1 MAQESFGAVV
11 KRRMLGVLF
20 IALVVSLISMS
31 ILIYNKVFTST
42 VDITLKANH
51 IGNQLLIDSDVK
63 ERGIIVGSV
72 KAVESKGEGAIVRI
86 TLQPERV
93 KMIPKNV
100 SAQILPK
107 TLFGEQY
114 VSLVTPK
121 NPQRAIRT
129 GDVIPQDRSTG
140 ALESQNV
147 IGDLYPLLTAVQPAE
162 LNATLTALAQA
173 LHNRGDKLGQT
184 LVNMDKYF
192 KVMNPHTKQL
202 VDDLKKLGRVSLE
215 YNDVAPDIFATLKN
229 FQTSARTVVAKQA
242 GLDSLLVTGSDTS
255 KVLKGFLAENQQRI
269 IDVSGQ
275 TNKIYP
281 LLNHYSPE
289 FSCLFTG
296 INHLYDLASTA
307 IYNHQIHLSVNT
319 DNKNLGPYKPGQQP
333 KLITGLG
340 PNCFG
345 LPNPQNPFQIPG
357 KYRCINDGAPLTSD
371 PCAQSNSADNKALN
385 SKAENAYVNTLIA
398 GSMKTSPNKVSGT
411 ATLLAGPLLRGQQ
424 VVIK

>member
-72 KAVESKGEGAIVRI
+72 KAVESKGQGATVRI
-86 TLQPERV
+86 TLQPDRV

-100 SAQILPK
+100 LAQILPK

-129 GDVIPQDRSTG
+129 GDVIPQDRSAG

-202 VDDLKKLGRVSLE
+202 VDDLKKLGQVSLE

-281 LLNHYSPE
+281 LLNRYSPE

-307 IYNHQIHLSVNT
+307 IYNHQIHLTVNT
-319 DNKNLGPYKPGQQP
+319 DEKNLGAYKPGQQP

-345 LPNPQNPFQIPG
+345 LPHPQRPFQIPG